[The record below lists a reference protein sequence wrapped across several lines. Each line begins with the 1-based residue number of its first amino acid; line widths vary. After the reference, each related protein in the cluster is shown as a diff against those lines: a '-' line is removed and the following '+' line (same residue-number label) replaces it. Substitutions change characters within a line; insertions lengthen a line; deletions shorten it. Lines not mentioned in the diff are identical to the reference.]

1 MPSPRRPVLALI
13 LAAASW
19 GFGTVISKRAVDEV
33 PALTLLVI
41 QLSASLVAIALF
53 MRLRRLPLRS
63 GTSPHL
69 RRLGLLNPGL
79 AYALSLLGL
88 VQITA
93 SLSVLLWAAEP
104 LLILL
109 LASLFLR
116 ERLGP
121 TVVVLFLVATAGM
134 TLVLYGPGTGGELLG
149 VALTL
154 AGVACCAVYTVAS
167 RRWLAESDATASVVA
182 GQQAYA
188 LAFAL
193 VLASGAALLGGA
205 IWATGLSAAGLVSA
219 VVSGVLYYGVAY
231 GFYLTALRQMPAS
244 SASAS
249 FYLIPVFGV
258 AGGVLALGEHLS
270 PAQWIG
276 GAIVLVAVAA
286 ILRASSAEVWT
297 ADRDGTAEAGENP
310 RASPEFATAEGDR

>member
-19 GFGTVISKRAVDEV
+19 GFGTVISKRAVDEI
-33 PALTLLVI
+33 PPLTLLVI
-41 QLSASLVAIALF
+41 QLAASLVAIALF
-53 MRLRRLPLRS
+53 MRLGRLPLRS
-63 GTSPHL
+63 SASPHL

-109 LASLFLR
+109 LASLFLH
-116 ERLGP
+116 ERMGT
-121 TVVVLFLVATAGM
+121 TVIVLFLVAAAGM
-134 TLVLYGPGTGGELLG
+134 TLVLYEPGTGGELLG
-149 VALTL
+149 VGLTL

-167 RRWLAESDATASVVA
+167 RRWLAESDATAPVVI

-188 LAFAL
+188 LGFAL
-193 VLASGAALLGGA
+193 VLVSGASLLGGGGA
-205 IWATGLSAAGLVSA
+205 IWPTGLSAAGLASGVA
-219 VVSGVLYYGVAY
+219 SGVLYYGAAY

-270 PAQWIG
+270 PAQWV
-276 GAIVLVAVAA
+276 GAATVLTAVAA
-286 ILRASSAEVWT
+286 ILMPSWPLMR
-297 ADRDGTAEAGENP
+297 RP
-310 RASPEFATAEGDR
+310 

>member
-19 GFGTVISKRAVDEV
+19 GFGTVISKRAVDEI

-53 MRLRRLPLRS
+53 MRLRRLPLWS
-63 GTSPHL
+63 GASPHL

-121 TVVVLFLVATAGM
+121 TVVVLFLVAATGM

-167 RRWLAESDATASVVA
+167 RRWLAESDATAPVVA

-188 LAFAL
+188 LALAL
-193 VLASGAALLGGA
+193 VLVSGAWLLGGGGA
-205 IWATGLSAAGLVSA
+205 IRPNALTAAGLASA
-219 VVSGVLYYGVAY
+219 VSSGVLYYGVAY

-258 AGGVLALGEHLS
+258 AGGVLALGERLS
-270 PAQWIG
+270 PAQWVG
-276 GAIVLVAVAA
+276 GAIVLVAVAT
-286 ILRASSAEVWT
+286 ILRASPAEVWT
-297 ADRDGTAEAGENP
+297 TDRDGAARGGLVGE
-310 RASPEFATAEGDR
+310 